1 VTEGSEMQSSN
12 EARSVGK
19 EESAKASSRSRH
31 VARDYV
37 LCKQCRPSLC
47 LRLHVP
53 RSDS

>member
-1 VTEGSEMQSSN
+1 MQSNN
-12 EARSVGK
+12 EARTVGK
-19 EESAKASSRSRH
+19 EESAKASRSRH

-37 LCKQCRPSLC
+37 LCKQCQPSLC